1 MKTPV
6 DNDLNKAYEAFNR
19 NHDHL
24 RQALMAS
31 LPERPIRDKRAGR
44 IHHALASIGDTIMRS
59 KITKLAAAAVV
70 IIAVCVGVIQFVGGS
85 ADFST
90 VGWAQVVTHA
100 AKADYVHMYYF
111 KSRGNDF
118 IRHFEAWYAHGKMVM
133 RGNKGDAKYDDRNV
147 LQGFDEQGM
156 LTSRGPSM
164 FAEGQGAL
172 ELLTAGFL
180 SPKNEQFNEQVPAN
194 VGDDF
199 LIYAFGPSPKE
210 KDWME
215 SIYITV
221 GKNSLLP
228 VQMKACHKDGDY
240 DLIIFDYEAPREPA
254 EFFEPPAAG
263 TPNGRAEVAVDGEEV
278 EIPIADAPGLKTAIV
293 RLQSKPSENSDK
305 PSFYLDITFITDEGY
320 RSGTL
325 DGLRLK
331 VDEATQCGTG
341 SAEGGLD
348 KWPDGQYRNVRFS
361 PWLRPTDKEN
371 TYLVEIRCFLKAE
384 KD

>member
-1 MKTPV
+1 MKTPL
-6 DNDLNKAYEAFNR
+6 DEDLTVMYEAFDK
-19 NHDHL
+19 NHNEL
-24 RQALMAS
+24 RQSLIAS
-31 LPERPIRDKRAGR
+31 LPDRHRRHKHVGR
-44 IHHALASIGDTIMRS
+44 INQMLAFVGDTIMRS
-59 KITKLAAAAVV
+59 RITKLAAAAVI
-70 IIAVCVGVIQFVGGS
+70 IIAVCLGVLHIVGGP

-100 AKADYVHMYYF
+100 AKADYVHMYYL

-118 IRHFEAWYAHGKMVM
+118 IKHFEAWYAHGKMVM
-133 RGNKGDAKYDDRNV
+133 RGSKGDAKYDDRKV

-156 LTSRGPSM
+156 LMSRGPSM

-199 LIYAFGPSPKE
+199 LIYAFDPSPKE

-215 SIYITV
+215 GIYITV

-228 VQMKACHKDGDY
+228 VQIKACHKDGDY
-240 DLIIFDYEAPREPA
+240 DLIIFDYEAPEEPA
-254 EFFEPPAAG
+254 EFFEPLDVG
-263 TPNGRAEVAVDGEEV
+263 LPNGRAEVAVDGEQV
-278 EIPIADAPGLKTAIV
+278 EIPIANAPGLKTAIV
-293 RLQSKPSENSDK
+293 RLRSKPPDNSDK
-305 PSFYLDITFITDEGY
+305 PSFYLDVTFITDEGY
-320 RSGTL
+320 RSGML

-331 VDEATQCGTG
+331 VDEAAQCGTG

-361 PWLRPTDKEN
+361 PWLRPTDKDG
-371 TYLVEIRCFLKAE
+371 TYIVEIRCFLKTE

>member
-1 MKTPV
+1 MKTPL
-6 DNDLNKAYEAFNR
+6 DEDLTVMYEAFDK
-19 NHDHL
+19 NHNEL
-24 RQALMAS
+24 RQSLIAS
-31 LPERPIRDKRAGR
+31 LPDRPEQHKRTGR
-44 IHHALASIGDTIMRS
+44 INHVLAFIGDTIMRS
-59 KITKLAAAAVV
+59 RTTKLAAAAVV
-70 IIAVCVGVIQFVGGS
+70 IIAVCVGVFQFVGGS

-90 VGWAQVVTHA
+90 VAWGQVVTHA

-133 RGNKGDAKYDDRNV
+133 RGNKGDTNYDDGQV

-156 LTSRGPSM
+156 LMSRGASR
-164 FAEGQGAL
+164 FTEGQGAL

-199 LIYAFGPSPKE
+199 LIYAFDPSPKE

-215 SIYITV
+215 GIYITV

-228 VQMKACHKDGDY
+228 VQMKVCHKDGDY
-240 DLIIFDYEAPREPA
+240 DLIIFDYEASEEPA
-254 EFFEPPAAG
+254 EFFEPLDVG
-263 TPNGRAEVAVDGEEV
+263 QPNGRGEVAVDGQQV
-278 EIPIADAPGLKTAIV
+278 EIPITDAPGLKTAIV
-293 RLQSKPSENSDK
+293 RLHSRPSDNSDK
-305 PSFYLDITFITDEGY
+305 PSFYLDATFITDEGY

-348 KWPDGQYRNVRFS
+348 KWPDEQYRNIKFS
-361 PWLRPTDKEN
+361 PWLKPTDKAN
-371 TYLVEIRCFLKAE
+371 AYIVEIRCRLKTQE
-384 KD
+384 E